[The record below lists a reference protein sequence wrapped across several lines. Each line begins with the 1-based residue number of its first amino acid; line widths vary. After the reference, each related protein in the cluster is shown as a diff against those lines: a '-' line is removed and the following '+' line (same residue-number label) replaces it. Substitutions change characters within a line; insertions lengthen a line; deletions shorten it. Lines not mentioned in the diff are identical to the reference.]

1 MKFRHASPTYTYH
14 SGKVVSAKY
23 SLHSD
28 PREFSLSN
36 VSHYMVLT
44 YLELP
49 YPFESYSIGV
59 DVVLAE
65 RGIPADALVEAVLA
79 GAGSADGSSA

>member
-1 MKFRHASPTYTYH
+1 
-14 SGKVVSAKY
+14 
-23 SLHSD
+23 
-28 PREFSLSN
+28 
-36 VSHYMVLT
+36 MVLT

-79 GAGSADGSSA
+79 GAGSADGSSVQGGLVEGSVTLVVADSVRGNEDLVRSTKGRSSSL